1 MSKLLLKKR
10 IFEIAVEF
18 VIINKKLLNSK
29 NSVFFTSKRN
39 GSNLESIRN
48 SMFVLWVRLSIEFW
62 SLNVTNCYLERRFCL
77 SQDYNRAIRRLLKSS
92 LQQRFTLVQEVS
104 YSNQEEPDLYE
115 CHFHTY
121 RVLSFGEILL
131 LILCQKRFYDHSVET
146 IFPAKNKSSINLNFL
161 RKKRKALLFKC
172 LQNMFFSEVSK
183 KYLAM
188 LSFFLAQSD

>member
-1 MSKLLLKKR
+1 MHVSTTT
-10 IFEIAVEF
+10 
-18 VIINKKLLNSK
+18 VID
-29 NSVFFTSKRN
+29 
-39 GSNLESIRN
+39 
-48 SMFVLWVRLSIEFW
+48 FW
-62 SLNVTNCYLERRFCL
+62 SMNVTNCYLERRFCL

-161 RKKRKALLFKC
+161 RKKGKRFC
-172 LQNMFFSEVSK
+172 LNVCK
-183 KYLAM
+183 TC
-188 LSFFLAQSD
+188 FFLKSPKSIWQCFHFF